1 MPWCFPPITRLF
13 TQLFDE
19 FKICFWHQLIQ
30 KYPIFSVSTITASP
44 LQKNAGHST
53 FFHHIIP
60 LPSYLP
66 SPPESNLK
74 ANGVSNFWYIVFFSK
89 THHKVPFN
97 FSLNVFI
104 LPITPDHWMPPNG
117 ADGGGA
123 KLCRGG
129 GAKLCLVLG
138 ILKGRNWL
146 QPIWEGGNFGGSFF
160 FLVDRIFCFG
170 FFLKIFRI
178 IFQRDFLLAVPS
190 LGILFSEKKL
200 KEITDFEWVGKE
212 CFPCRNF

>member
-1 MPWCFPPITRLF
+1 
-13 TQLFDE
+13 
-19 FKICFWHQLIQ
+19 
-30 KYPIFSVSTITASP
+30 
-44 LQKNAGHST
+44 
-53 FFHHIIP
+53 
-60 LPSYLP
+60 
-66 SPPESNLK
+66 
-74 ANGVSNFWYIVFFSK
+74 
-89 THHKVPFN
+89 
-97 FSLNVFI
+97 
-104 LPITPDHWMPPNG
+104 MPPNG

-160 FLVDRIFCFG
+160 FLVDRIFCFV

-190 LGILFSEKKL
+190 LGILFSEK
-200 KEITDFEWVGKE
+200 
-212 CFPCRNF
+212 N